1 MSIKNGK
8 FIVFEGVGGCGKGT
22 QIRIANKLLLKNKI
36 KVVTTREP
44 GGIPVS
50 EEMRD
55 LIFTLRDKKLIG
67 PEGQMVLFFAARKF
81 WVKSFV
87 KKNIE
92 KGVNVLADRCYPAT
106 GAYQGY
112 GEGGNQH
119 QILGI
124 SDVVM
129 GKYKPDAVILLDVST
144 KTSMKRRADSNGDP
158 FDKETVE
165 YFNKIVNGYKQMA
178 KKRWGGLRWYV
189 VDGESSV
196 DEVAESVAKVL
207 EKIYSRKLDRI

>member
-1 MSIKNGK
+1 MKKGK

-22 QIRIANKLLLKNKI
+22 QIKIARKLLLKNKI

-44 GGIPVS
+44 GGVPVS
-50 EEMRD
+50 EDMRE
-55 LIFTLRDKKLIG
+55 LIFTLKDKKLIG

-87 KKNIE
+87 KKNID
-92 KGVNVLADRCYPAT
+92 KGINVLADRCYPAT

-112 GEGGNQH
+112 GEGGSQH

-129 GKYKPDAVILLDVST
+129 GKYKPDAVILLEIST
-144 KTSMKRRADSNGDP
+144 KTSMKRRADANGDP
-158 FDKETVE
+158 FDKENVR
-165 YFNKIVNGYKQMA
+165 YFNKIVAGYRKMA
-178 KKRWGGLRWYV
+178 KTKWGGLKWYV
-189 VDGESSV
+189 VDGEPSV
-196 DEVAESVAKVL
+196 KAVSESVAKVF
-207 EKIYSRKLDRI
+207 ERIFSRKLDRL